1 MLRNVILFDN
11 KHCHNYNDGKS
22 KDNNKT
28 NSMKKCGYVA
38 IIGRPNVGKSTL
50 LNHILKYKLSITS
63 RKPQTTRHQITGIKT
78 IKDTQFIYVD
88 TPGLH
93 QDEPR
98 AINRMMNKQAS
109 SVINDVDVILFVVEV
124 GKWTTAEDWILQKL
138 ESVKMPVI
146 LAINKVDQLND
157 RHAAMAFE
165 REIIQKHDFAAT
177 FMVSAKQGH
186 LINELEAKI
195 ETCLPQSEHFFYA
208 EDQITDRSERFM
220 MAEIIREKLMRT
232 LGQEVPYQL
241 TVEINKCK
249 LDESKQIMDVYATI
263 LVERSGQKAMV
274 IGEKGQK
281 LKKIGSEAR
290 HDMEFML
297 GKKVFLQLWVKVKEG
312 WSDDDRALKSL
323 GYDL

>member
-1 MLRNVILFDN
+1 
-11 KHCHNYNDGKS
+11 
-22 KDNNKT
+22 
-28 NSMKKCGYVA
+28 MKKCGFVA

-50 LNHILKYKLSITS
+50 LNHILKYKISITS

-78 IKDTQFIYVD
+78 IKNTQFIYVD

-124 GKWTTAEDWILQKL
+124 GKWTTAEEWILQKI
-138 ESVKMPVI
+138 ESVKVPVI
-146 LAINKVDQLND
+146 LVINKVDQLNN
-157 RHAAMAFE
+157 RHEAVEFTD
-165 REIIQKHDFAAT
+165 EIKHKYPFAAS
-177 FMVSAKQGH
+177 FLVSAKQGH
-186 LINELEAKI
+186 LINELEEKI
-195 ETCLPQSEHFFYA
+195 ESYLPGSEHFFYA
-208 EDQITDRSERFM
+208 EDQVTDRTERFM

-241 TVEINKCK
+241 TVEINKSK
-249 LDESKQIMDVYATI
+249 FDEARQIMEVYATI
-263 LVERSGQKAMV
+263 LVERAGQKAMV
-274 IGEKGQK
+274 IGAKGQK

-290 HDMEFML
+290 QDMEFML

-323 GYDL
+323 GYDF

>member
-1 MLRNVILFDN
+1 
-11 KHCHNYNDGKS
+11 
-22 KDNNKT
+22 
-28 NSMKKCGYVA
+28 MKKCGYVA

-50 LNHILKYKLSITS
+50 LNHILKYKISITS

-78 IKDTQFIYVD
+78 LKETQFIYVD

-109 SVINDVDVILFVVEV
+109 SVINDVDVVLFVVEV
-124 GKWTTAEDWILQKL
+124 GKWTTAETWILQKL
-138 ESVKMPVI
+138 EHIKTPII
-146 LAINKVDQLND
+146 LVVNKVDQLNS
-157 RHAAMAFE
+157 RHEAAEFE
-165 REIIQKHDFAAT
+165 KEIKQKYHFAAS
-177 FMVSAKQGH
+177 FIISAKQGH
-186 LINELEAKI
+186 LITELEAKI
-195 ETCLPQSEHFFYA
+195 EEYLPDSEHFFYA
-208 EDQITDRSERFM
+208 EDQITDRTERFM
-220 MAEIIREKLMRT
+220 MAEIVREKLMRT

-249 LDESKQIMDVYATI
+249 LDEAKQLMEIYATI
-263 LVERSGQKAMV
+263 FVERTGQKAMV
-274 IGEKGQK
+274 IGAQGQK

-290 HDMEFML
+290 KDMEFML

-323 GYDL
+323 GYNL

>member
-1 MLRNVILFDN
+1 
-11 KHCHNYNDGKS
+11 
-22 KDNNKT
+22 
-28 NSMKKCGYVA
+28 MKKCGFVA

-50 LNHILKYKLSITS
+50 LNHILKYKISITS

-78 IKDTQFIYVD
+78 IENTQFIYVD

-124 GKWTTAEDWILQKL
+124 GKWTTAEEWILQKI
-138 ESVKMPVI
+138 ESVKVPVI
-146 LAINKVDQLND
+146 LVINKVDQLNN
-157 RHAAMAFE
+157 RHEAVEFTD
-165 REIIQKHDFAAT
+165 EIKQKYPFAAS
-177 FMVSAKQGH
+177 FLVSAKQGH
-186 LINELEAKI
+186 LINDLESKI
-195 ETCLPQSEHFFYA
+195 ESYLPESEHFFYA
-208 EDQITDRSERFM
+208 EDQVTDRTERFM

-241 TVEINKCK
+241 TVEINKSK
-249 LDESKQIMDVYATI
+249 FDEARQIMEVYATI
-263 LVERSGQKAMV
+263 LVERAGQKAMV
-274 IGEKGQK
+274 IGAKGQK

-290 HDMEFML
+290 QDMEFML
-297 GKKVFLQLWVKVKEG
+297 GRKVFLQLWVKVKEG

-323 GYDL
+323 GYDF